1 MEERLQKILAQAGFG
16 SRRSCET
23 LIVAKRVRVN
33 GSIAELGSKAD
44 AQKDTISVDGQN
56 IPKPAGHV
64 YIALNKPREVLSDTD
79 VADPRTTVFDLV
91 KQPGHLFAVGRLD
104 YDSEGLILL
113 TNDGELA
120 NRLTHPRYGHE
131 KEYRVL
137 LAAKPDEEQISA
149 WRRGVVLADGYKTRP
164 AKVFLDSLAG
174 KGAWLRI
181 VMSEGRKRQ
190 IREVGSRIGLPV
202 MRIMRVRIGTLLLG
216 ELKPGE
222 WRHLSGG
229 EVSAL
234 KMQSGKMVSETKK
247 NDNYIPTRRRTDKD
261 KSK

>member
-23 LIVAKRVRVN
+23 LITARRVRVN
-33 GSIAELGSKAD
+33 GKIAELGSKAD
-44 AQKDTISVDGQN
+44 AQRDTILVDGQN
-56 IPKPAGHV
+56 IPKPAAHI

-79 VADPRTTVFDLV
+79 TSDPRTNVFDLV

-113 TNDGELA
+113 TNDGDLA

-137 LAAKPDEEQISA
+137 LATKPDEEQLA
-149 WRRGVVLADGYKTRP
+149 TWQKRQVLADGYKTRP
-164 AKVFLDSLAG
+164 AKVYLESLAG

-202 MRIMRVRIGTLLLG
+202 VRIVRVRIGTLLLG

-222 WRHLSGG
+222 WRNLSAG
-229 EVSAL
+229 ELSSL
-234 KMQSGKMVSETKK
+234 KAQSTKASSK
-247 NDNYIPTRRRTDKD
+247 PINRD
-261 KSK
+261 KSKGRFSR

>member
-23 LIVAKRVRVN
+23 LIVARRVRVN
-33 GSIAELGSKAD
+33 GAIAELGSKAD

-56 IPKPAGHV
+56 IPKPAANV
-64 YIALNKPREVLSDTD
+64 YIVLNKPREVLSDTD
-79 VADPRTTVFDLV
+79 AMDPRTTVFDLV

-137 LAAKPDEEQISA
+137 LAAKPDEEQIAA

-222 WRHLSGG
+222 SRHLTSD
-229 EVSAL
+229 EVRRL
-234 KMQSGKMVSETKK
+234 KDTVKQPVSKTVSKPQSR
-247 NDNYIPTRRRTDKD
+247 PRRDKF
-261 KSK
+261 

>member
-23 LIVAKRVRVN
+23 LIVGKRVRVN
-33 GSIAELGSKAD
+33 GIIAELGSKAD
-44 AQKDTISVDGQN
+44 AQKDSISVDGQT
-56 IPKPAGHV
+56 IPKLAAPV
-64 YIALNKPREVLSDTD
+64 YIALHKPREVLSDTD
-79 VADPRTTVFDLV
+79 ALDPRTTVFDLV
-91 KQPGHLFAVGRLD
+91 KHNGHLFAVGRLD

-131 KEYRVL
+131 KEYKVL
-137 LAAKPDEEQISA
+137 LAAKPDEDQIAA
-149 WRRGVVLADGYKTRP
+149 WRRGVVLADGYRTRP
-164 AKVFLDSLAG
+164 AKVFLEGMAG

-181 VMSEGRKRQ
+181 VMNEGRKRQ

-202 MRIMRVRIGTLLLG
+202 VRILRVRIGTLLIG

-222 WRHLSGG
+222 WRHLTSD
-229 EVSAL
+229 EVRRL
-234 KMQSGKMVSETKK
+234 KDTVQQPDLKSTPKS
-247 NDNYIPTRRRTDKD
+247 TRPRRENPR
-261 KSK
+261 